1 MSNLTPTL
9 ADMLRLAARIA
20 SNCPGD
26 GECLIQRLSAQN
38 VSAAHIAEIIFI
50 AREIRDRAHERT
62 QSLADERADAR
73 MNQLFG
79 IIPGQPVAGAA
90 CCGGSACCN

>member
-1 MSNLTPTL
+1 MSSLNPAL
-9 ADMLRLAARIA
+9 ADMIRLAARVA

-26 GECLIQRLSAQN
+26 GECLIQRLSEQN
-38 VSAAHIAEIIFI
+38 VSAEHIAEIIFL
-50 AREIRDRAHERT
+50 AREIRDRAHERAQT
-62 QSLADERADAR
+62 LADERADAR
-73 MNQLFG
+73 MSQMFG

>member
-1 MSNLTPTL
+1 MSSLSPAL
-9 ADMLRLAARIA
+9 ADMIRLAARVA

-38 VSAAHIAEIIFI
+38 VSAAQIAEIIFI

-79 IIPGQPVAGAA
+79 IVPGQPVAGAA